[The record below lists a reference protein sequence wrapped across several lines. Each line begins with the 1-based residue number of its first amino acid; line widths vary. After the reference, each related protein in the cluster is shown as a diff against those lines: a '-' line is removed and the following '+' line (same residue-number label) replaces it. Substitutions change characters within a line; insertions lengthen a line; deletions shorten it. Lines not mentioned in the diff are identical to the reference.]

1 MSQVFP
7 KVRITTKCFLH
18 QISEVFA
25 LQVLCDIVMVKLIHS
40 YMNTILSTGLA
51 ERLMAQLIVKKQLD
65 HTGLNRFVMQKAEVS
80 MNVGILGKL
89 PLLYTSS

>member
-1 MSQVFP
+1 
-7 KVRITTKCFLH
+7 
-18 QISEVFA
+18 
-25 LQVLCDIVMVKLIHS
+25 
-40 YMNTILSTGLA
+40 MNTILSTGLA

-89 PLLYTSS
+89 PLLCTSS